1 MMKYHTLIFLLVFTV
16 IPFIGF
22 TQSIDTYPTLAEKW
36 QLDSTSVSKGVEF
49 RLLPY
54 RPVYVLLGNFS
65 TYMNKMPLSGN
76 PINTVPESI
85 PYKPL
90 ELAFQL
96 SFKTKILHNVFGDE
110 LGGDV
115 WGAYTQTSRWQL
127 YNNTLSR
134 PFRETNYQPE
144 AFILFNT
151 PYSIGNFRGVFAG
164 VGINHESNGR
174 SNPLS
179 RSWNRVIFN
188 FGWEVNNLQII
199 LRPWIRVPEEEKK
212 DDNPD
217 IQDYIGRAELS
228 FNYDFGKHNFDLT
241 TRHSL
246 RDGSRNR
253 GSARLDYAYRFYRN
267 LKFHAQVFTG
277 YGESLIDYNH
287 NQTTFGVGLSLY

>member
-1 MMKYHTLIFLLVFTV
+1 MKYYAPIFFIIFTILPFSVFAQDV
-16 IPFIGF
+16 NSYQNLP
-22 TQSIDTYPTLAEKW
+22 EKW
-36 QLDSTSVSKGVEF
+36 QLDSTSLSKEVEF

-54 RPVYVLLGNFS
+54 KPLYVLFGNFS
-65 TYMNKMPLSGN
+65 TYVNKTPVSGN
-76 PINTVPESI
+76 PKNTVPLSI

-96 SFKTKILHNVFGDE
+96 SFKTKILHNVFGDV

-144 AFILFNT
+144 AFLLFGT
-151 PYSIGNFRGVFAG
+151 PYRIGHLKGVFAG

-179 RSWNRVIFN
+179 RSWNRVVFQ
-188 FGWEVNNLQII
+188 FGWEIDKLQIV
-199 LRPWIRVPEEEKK
+199 LKPWIRLPEDEDK

-217 IQDYIGRAELS
+217 IQDYIGRAELAL
-228 FNYDFGKHNFDLT
+228 NYDFGKHNFDLT

-246 RDGSRNR
+246 RGGSKNR
-253 GSARLDYAYRFYRN
+253 GSARLDYSYRFYKN

>member
-1 MMKYHTLIFLLVFTV
+1 MKQTLLTFFIFFIVF
-16 IPFIGF
+16 PFGISA
-22 TQSIDTYPTLAEKW
+22 QDVNNYQTLPEKW
-36 QLDSTSVSKGVEF
+36 QLDSTSLSKEVEF

-54 RPVYVLLGNFS
+54 KPVYILLGTYS
-65 TYMNKMPLSGN
+65 TNVNHEPISGN
-76 PINTVPESI
+76 PKNIVPVTI
-85 PYKPL
+85 PYNPI

-96 SFKTKILHNVFGDE
+96 SFKTKILHNVLGDQ

-115 WGAYTQTSRWQL
+115 WGAYSQSSRWQI

-144 AFILFNT
+144 AFIIFGT
-151 PYSIGNFRGVFAG
+151 PYHIGSFKGVFAG
-164 VGINHESNGR
+164 IGINHESNGR

-179 RSWNRVIFN
+179 RSWNRVVFR
-188 FGWEVNNLQII
+188 FGWEVDKLQIV
-199 LRPWIRVPEEEKK
+199 LKPWIRLPEEEKK

-217 IQDYIGRAELS
+217 IQDYIGRAELTL
-228 FNYDFGKHNFDLT
+228 NYDFGSHNFELV

-246 RDGSRNR
+246 KDGSKNR
-253 GSARLDYAYRFYRN
+253 GSARLDYSYRFFKN